1 MKIFLPEG
9 GREGQSKMKLIHTK
23 KTRTGKGKET
33 RSKVTSGVGG
43 PPKR

>member
-23 KTRTGKGKET
+23 KNPDRKGQ
-33 RSKVTSGVGG
+33 RNQV
-43 PPKR
+43 